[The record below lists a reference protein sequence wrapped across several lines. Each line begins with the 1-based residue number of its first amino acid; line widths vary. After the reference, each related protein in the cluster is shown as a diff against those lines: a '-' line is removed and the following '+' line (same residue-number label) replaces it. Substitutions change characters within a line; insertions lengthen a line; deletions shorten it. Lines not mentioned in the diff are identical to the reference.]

1 MSARDT
7 HAALARA
14 FRDVTLNL
22 IGLLNV
28 YEADP
33 DLIDAAAEVLGR
45 VFHAHLSRSTPNGA
59 PPDSGTALRDLA
71 NEMDTAAE
79 QAA

>member
-33 DLIDAAAEVLGR
+33 DLIDSAADVLGR

-59 PPDSGTALRDLA
+59 PPDAGSALKDLA
-71 NEMDTAAE
+71 NEMETAADK
-79 QAA
+79 AA